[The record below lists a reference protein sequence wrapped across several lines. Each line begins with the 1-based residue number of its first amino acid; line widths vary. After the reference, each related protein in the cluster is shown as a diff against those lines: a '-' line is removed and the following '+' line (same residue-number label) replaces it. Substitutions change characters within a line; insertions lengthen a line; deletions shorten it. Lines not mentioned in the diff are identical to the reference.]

1 MTKTPFG
8 PGTIF
13 LGGGALLLF
22 ALLGIGFLLPTH
34 WEASASARLQAAPE
48 NVLPFVD
55 SPEGWQSWTTWPDS
69 GLTRE
74 GPERGPGASIS
85 WNDRELG
92 SGTFRIETVRSNESM
107 TYSVQVAGAG
117 GAVME
122 TTGALNIARDGDSVL
137 VEWQERGD
145 LGRNPLMGY
154 WALSMERAQSAEL
167 SKGLDRLAAV
177 IADRLEL
184 EPPETPADTS
194 STGAS

>member
-1 MTKTPFG
+1 MMKTPFG

-22 ALLGIGFLLPTH
+22 ALLGIGLLLPTQ
-34 WEASASARLQAAPE
+34 WEASASARLRAAPE
-48 NVLPFVD
+48 NVMAFVD

-74 GPERGPGASIS
+74 GPVNGPGASIS

-92 SGTFRIETVRSNESM
+92 SGTFRIETVHSNESV
-107 TYSVQVAGAG
+107 TYSVHVAGAG

-122 TTGALNIARDGDSVL
+122 TTGSLNIARDGNSVL
-137 VEWQERGD
+137 LEWQERGD

-167 SKGLDRLAAV
+167 SKGLDRLAALV
-177 IADRLEL
+177 ADRYGP
-184 EPPETPADTS
+184 EPPETAADTS